1 MFLYFTSV
9 NFDVMVQPGPSAV
22 KILSALNP
30 GQAAP
35 LIMLSP
41 SLFPVWDEESVMIF
55 TGLSVV

>member
-9 NFDVMVQPGPSAV
+9 NLDVKVQPGPSAV
-22 KILSALNP
+22 KVLSALNP

-41 SLFPVWDEESVMIF
+41 SL
-55 TGLSVV
+55 